1 MQTHCWVQLN
11 KRERSVNKVDAEEVK
26 LNISSVR
33 INEMVAFVSGSLV
46 VFKSRTGSNS
56 QLDDPEPIATL
67 RFSSSSSSVELC
79 LKFEEILGK
88 NLHDTYQINE

>member
-1 MQTHCWVQLN
+1 
-11 KRERSVNKVDAEEVK
+11 
-26 LNISSVR
+26 
-33 INEMVAFVSGSLV
+33 MVAFVSGSLV

-56 QLDDPEPIATL
+56 QLDDPEPL

>member
-1 MQTHCWVQLN
+1 
-11 KRERSVNKVDAEEVK
+11 
-26 LNISSVR
+26 
-33 INEMVAFVSGSLV
+33 MVAFVSGSLV

-67 RFSSSSSSVELC
+67 RFSSSSSSSVELC

-88 NLHDTYQINE
+88 NLHDTYQIIMNNHNEKKFDYNIYRN

>member
-1 MQTHCWVQLN
+1 
-11 KRERSVNKVDAEEVK
+11 
-26 LNISSVR
+26 
-33 INEMVAFVSGSLV
+33 MVAFVSGSLV

-67 RFSSSSSSVELC
+67 HFSSSSSSVELC

>member
-1 MQTHCWVQLN
+1 
-11 KRERSVNKVDAEEVK
+11 
-26 LNISSVR
+26 
-33 INEMVAFVSGSLV
+33 MVAFVSGSLV

-67 RFSSSSSSVELC
+67 RFSSSYSSSVELC

>member
-1 MQTHCWVQLN
+1 
-11 KRERSVNKVDAEEVK
+11 
-26 LNISSVR
+26 
-33 INEMVAFVSGSLV
+33 MVAFVSGSLV

-56 QLDDPEPIATL
+56 QLDDPETIATL
-67 RFSSSSSSVELC
+67 CFSSSSSSVELC

>member
-1 MQTHCWVQLN
+1 
-11 KRERSVNKVDAEEVK
+11 
-26 LNISSVR
+26 
-33 INEMVAFVSGSLV
+33 MVAFVSGSLI

-67 RFSSSSSSVELC
+67 RFSSSSSVELC